1 MNNMNE
7 HQSRKDIDE
16 SLKHGLMK
24 DMARLDPYVV
34 VHADLPFIE
43 IGTSKDMSDS
53 SCSRLIPRGLLVVVD
68 HVRKMVE
75 RGTAYIYMQKV

>member
-16 SLKHGLMK
+16 SLKHGLK
-24 DMARLDPYVV
+24 DMARLDPHDVV

-43 IGTSKDMSDS
+43 IDTSKDKSDS
-53 SCSRLIPRGLLVVVD
+53 S
-68 HVRKMVE
+68 
-75 RGTAYIYMQKV
+75 